1 MASGLVSAFGGSD
14 NSGSE
19 PERRPITEYKVG
31 VADDAKGAPTLRI
44 LAKRADGSGS
54 KFQNLILWLD
64 SPDAARALRAAL
76 PTIAKAL
83 DAIDAQQVK
92 LGSWPAAKTAAPA
105 APAPAAPAAE
115 PPAPP
120 KSKLSS
126 AFDDLPW

>member
-14 NSGSE
+14 SSGE
-19 PERRPITEYKVG
+19 QPERRPITEYKVG

-92 LGSWPAAKTAAPA
+92 LGAWPAATTATPPVAPA
-105 APAPAAPAAE
+105 ATPAPEAPA
-115 PPAPP
+115 
-120 KSKLSS
+120 KSKLAS